1 MASEVVVV
9 AGQWLCLFG
18 PVAAVHYGRR
28 SSVTRKDSSPYG
40 GWDVR
45 ETSGGW
51 DLKSP
56 TGYALS
62 DGTFSH
68 PACNAGGFIV
78 SWQNLRLRIK
88 PSTQRRAL
96 RRN

>member
-28 SSVTRKDSSPYG
+28 SSVTGKDSSPYG

-45 ETSGGW
+45 ERQAGAGISNPLQGMPSVME
-51 DLKSP
+51 LSP
-56 TGYALS
+56 IR
-62 DGTFSH
+62 
-68 PACNAGGFIV
+68 PAVLEVLLYPG
-78 SWQNLRLRIK
+78 R
-88 PSTQRRAL
+88 T
-96 RRN
+96 